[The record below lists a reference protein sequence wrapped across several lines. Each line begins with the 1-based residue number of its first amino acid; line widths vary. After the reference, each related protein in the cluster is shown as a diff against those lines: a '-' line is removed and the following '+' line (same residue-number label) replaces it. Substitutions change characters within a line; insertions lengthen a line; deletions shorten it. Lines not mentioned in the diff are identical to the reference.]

1 MWMVTVETVTLEPG
15 VYTYVTSVGV
25 NEDDCE
31 PFVLGCTDS
40 EAPNYNPDA
49 TLDNGTCLPPC
60 DCPDVYEPVCG
71 YDYFSGLTITFNNLC
86 ELECAG
92 AYLQWEGD
100 CSTPPVYGC
109 MDEDALN
116 YDPDATVDSGYCLFI
131 PCLLYTS
138 PSPRDGLLSRMPSSA

>member
-1 MWMVTVETVTLEPG
+1 MCIRDRLSDINDAGEWISEGCIADGCYTVTIHHSYPVDTTTVDILLDGVTVETVTLEPG

-86 ELECAG
+86 ELE
-92 AYLQWEGD
+92 
-100 CSTPPVYGC
+100 
-109 MDEDALN
+109 
-116 YDPDATVDSGYCLFI
+116 
-131 PCLLYTS
+131 
-138 PSPRDGLLSRMPSSA
+138 LSLIHI